1 MTIIFLEDARA
12 TWIKIKSMHP
22 FDIAIDQEIKS
33 KEITGKWEDEVS
45 LYIYI
50 LNSKITVIKL
60 IIELISC
67 RMLVYLV
74 HAI

>member
-1 MTIIFLEDARA
+1 MTIIFLEDTRA
-12 TWIKIKSMHP
+12 TWIKIKNMHP
-22 FDIAIDQEIKS
+22 FDITIDQEIKS

-45 LYIYI
+45 LYM

-67 RMLVYLV
+67 IMLVYLV

>member
-1 MTIIFLEDARA
+1 
-12 TWIKIKSMHP
+12 MHP
-22 FDIAIDQEIKS
+22 FDITIDQEIKS

-45 LYIYI
+45 LYM

-67 RMLVYLV
+67 IMLVYLV